1 MNASGRS
8 GAPGAESAAIV
19 RLNRICARTQ
29 RRGRDLPVV
38 DSRVALG
45 VTCGAASRS
54 PSPVILLDKPF
65 TIDFA
70 VNLTAAAARVRA
82 SDELAAAL
90 EQLGLVAPRPVLV
103 LAGDAAGGTVAT
115 DELRPLFDQVLI
127 PRAAAHGACIVDG
140 GTDAGVMRL
149 LGRAHA
155 HAAAGPPIV
164 GVVVDALAGRP
175 DQPAGVADGA
185 PLERHHTHFVLVDGS
200 RWGDEAPWIAAVAA
214 ALAGGAPSATVLVGG
229 GDIAWDDVAESVRA
243 GRVVIAVAGSG
254 RTADAIAAAARGD
267 ESCGER
273 ARALARGGLLRAVE
287 LADRAALGAALDE
300 ALGAGSRP

>member
-1 MNASGRS
+1 M
-8 GAPGAESAAIV
+8 
-19 RLNRICARTQ
+19 
-29 RRGRDLPVV
+29 
-38 DSRVALG
+38 LG

-70 VNLTAAAARVRA
+70 VHGTTAAAARVRA
-82 SDELAAAL
+82 RDELGAAL
-90 EQLGLVAPRPVLV
+90 EQLGLAAPRPVLV
-103 LAGDAAGGTVAT
+103 LAGDAAGGTLAG
-115 DELRPLFDQVLI
+115 DELRPLFDEVLI

-155 HAAAGPPIV
+155 HAASGVPIV
-164 GVVVDALAGRP
+164 GVVVDALAERP
-175 DQPAGVADGA
+175 DQPAGNEDGA

-200 RWGDEAPWIAAVAA
+200 RWGDEAPWIAAVAG

-229 GDIAWDDVAESVRA
+229 GDIAWDDIAESVRA
-243 GRVVIAVAGSG
+243 GRLVIAVAGSG

-267 ESCGER
+267 EACDER
-273 ARALARGGLLRAVE
+273 ARALAGGGLLRAVE
-287 LADRAALGAALDE
+287 LADRLALAAALDE
-300 ALGAGSRP
+300 ALTAGPKP